1 MYENHKCPY
10 CGKTFAK
17 EDDVVVCPVCGTPH
31 HRDCWKEHGECANAD
46 KHSSGYSYN
55 ASAESDDEAEPKS
68 EEDFIAEIQRE
79 IDNENKAHSENE
91 SNDSEVCSRCGAKL
105 IDGCTYCLYCGQE
118 KGKPV
123 IVGTGR
129 KKNNC
134 GKDPLGGVSP
144 EEEANGFGVSEMA
157 KVVRNKP
164 DKFIPRFV
172 KLSKRKNKLS
182 WNWCA
187 FLFGYFYFFY
197 RKMYKWGAL
206 IIIATLLVF
215 NVSDILFGSPVSSFE
230 NLVYENVYASER
242 EGDYSAEAMKTAI
255 ADAAAETKEGNPNVL
270 YKAVAVYA
278 VKAVLI
284 NVTCGLL
291 ANYLYMKKC
300 SGVIAKIKESA
311 AIMGGMNRR
320 DYNFNLIARGGV
332 NVFSIIVAYFAEYFI
347 SSVFSYLI
355 SLF

>member
-10 CGKTFAK
+10 CGKVFSK

-46 KHSSGYSYN
+46 RHSSDYSYN
-55 ASAESDDEAEPKS
+55 ASAESDEEAEPDN
-68 EEDFIAEIQRE
+68 EEDFVAEFQRE
-79 IDNENKAHSENE
+79 IDKENNARSESGDDNPG
-91 SNDSEVCSRCGAKL
+91 VCSRCGAKL
-105 IDGCTYCLYCGQE
+105 IDNCNYCLYCGQE

-123 IVGTGR
+123 IIGTGR
-129 KKNNC
+129 KKNNY
-134 GKDPLGGVSP
+134 GKDPLGGISP
-144 EEEANGFGVSEMA
+144 EETVDGFSVSEMA
-157 KVVRNKP
+157 EVVRNKS
-164 DKFIPRFV
+164 DKFIPRFAE
-172 KLSKRKNKLS
+172 LSKRKNKLS

-197 RKMYKWGAL
+197 RKMYKWGVL
-206 IIIATLLVF
+206 TIVATLLVF
-215 NVSDILFGSPVSSFE
+215 NVSDILFGSPVAGFE

-242 EGDYSAEAMKTAI
+242 GGDYSAEAMKAAV
-255 ADAAAETKEGNPNVL
+255 ADAAAEIKKENPNVI
-270 YKAVAVYA
+270 YKAAAVYA
-278 VKAVLI
+278 VKFVLI

-300 SGVIAKIKESA
+300 SGIIAKIKESA
-311 AIMGGMNRR
+311 AIMGGMSRR

-332 NVFSIIVAYFAEYFI
+332 NIFSVIIAYFAEYFI
-347 SSVFSYLI
+347 SSIFSYLI